1 MPDVED
7 LIAAFEDQTDAIGAG
22 HRGEWVVLGAELR
35 RFVSFREAAEYAIPL
50 TRPYAIRQIGTT
62 TMAGQGSVLYEGLSA
77 VHEPKGCTVGS
88 ESLMLEGIAI
98 GVHVGFSRAISLN
111 GPYAD
116 LFAGPSRRAII
127 DTGGHHSAIDEDL
140 AMSVG
145 LPRINRGNVVG
156 ATGERSQSF
165 YLAQLYFPSHDWLVV
180 EQMVGVSL
188 GEGQQ
193 LIHLGRPFLNHVTL
207 FVDGSTGAY
216 ALKRSRTA

>member
-7 LIAAFEDQTDAIGAG
+7 LIGAFEDQTETLGPD
-22 HRGEWVVLGAELR
+22 HWGEWGVLSAEFK

-50 TRPYAIRQIGTT
+50 APPYAIRQIGTT
-62 TMAGQGSVLYEGLSA
+62 TMAAQGSVLYEGPSA
-77 VHEPKGCTVGS
+77 VREPKGCCVGVGS
-88 ESLMLEGIAI
+88 LMQEGIAI
-98 GVHVGFSRAISLN
+98 GVHVGFPRAISLN

-116 LFAGPSRRAII
+116 LFAGPLRRAII

-145 LPRINRGNVVG
+145 LPRINRANVVG

-193 LIHLGRPFLNHVTL
+193 LIHLGRPFLSHVTL
-207 FVDGSTGAY
+207 FIDGSTGGY